1 MFKIIACTKPG
12 KSVVMYLCGGGIIFA
27 YFYCFSIGFWNC
39 FDSVVFLLF
48 FPSFYSLFKIVFFI
62 NIFSSQYNCFLDIKQ
77 TQFIHIK
84 MASLCEFGC
93 NTIHLL
99 HASEGNMKNYSPKSI
114 IFPEGNT
121 RGEYDTRGLIN
132 FHIS

>member
-1 MFKIIACTKPG
+1 M
-12 KSVVMYLCGGGIIFA
+12 VMYLCGRGIIFA

-84 MASLCEFGC
+84 WRLCASSDVILYIYCMLVRE
-93 NTIHLL
+93 I
-99 HASEGNMKNYSPKSI
+99 
-114 IFPEGNT
+114 
-121 RGEYDTRGLIN
+121 
-132 FHIS
+132 